1 MNTEAGA
8 SEPRHF
14 KSVAS
19 WRFQRGCKLFARRP
33 EKPRLYVRQAGP

>member
-1 MNTEAGA
+1 MNTEAGV